1 VTSRSDDPSVES
13 ALTDLVRDY
22 DKQWS
27 TLDFVGLADLWERD
41 DPQPIY
47 VGDEYAA
54 PLIGTDELDRHWS
67 RVAGRLKAASVSST
81 LHEFDVVDD
90 TVVRALLLSRWRLT
104 SRESDVERPGS
115 SWITWLLV
123 RRGEPYRIFHQME
136 SQVYLAD
143 CEGQ

>member
-1 VTSRSDDPSVES
+1 MTSPSDEDVAK

-22 DKQWS
+22 DNHWS
-27 TLDFVGLADLWERD
+27 SLHFGCLADLWERD

-54 PLIGTDELDRHWS
+54 PLIGNDELDRHWA
-67 RVAGRLKAASVSST
+67 RIAGRLKAASVLST

-90 TVVRALLLSRWRLT
+90 TVVRALLLSQWRLT
-104 SRESDVERPGS
+104 DREAAVERTGT
-115 SWITWLLV
+115 SWITWFLV
-123 RRGEPYRIFHQME
+123 RRGERYRIFHQME

-143 CEGQ
+143 NEGM